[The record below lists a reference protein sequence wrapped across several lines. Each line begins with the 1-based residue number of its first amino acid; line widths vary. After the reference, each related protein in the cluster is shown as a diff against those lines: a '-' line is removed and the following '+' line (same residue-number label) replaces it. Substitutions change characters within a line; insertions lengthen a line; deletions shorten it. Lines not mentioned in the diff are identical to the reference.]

1 MRMKK
6 SLFCTAAL
14 LAMIIQSTAAALP
27 AADAAFDISA
37 GTTLEQPN
45 VGRPEDMYLEEFLY
59 EEIPVTEFRVSGLA
73 PTTDTGSDHVD
84 WWFSPWED
92 CRFVFL
98 PAAADRKALRIDYTA
113 EDTICLDGVE
123 VKSGE
128 TTDLLSEKD
137 SFQITVGG
145 KDCGTLNVMQS
156 NVGCIFLS
164 TDQGDSLASLDE
176 HKGATITGNALMVNA
191 NGKVEYNGEIGKLTA
206 HGNSSWDY
214 SSKKPYNLKLPAK
227 ANLFGMGKA
236 KKWVLLSNYLDHSL
250 LRNKMSQEL
259 ARKAGIDYIM
269 DSTFVDLYADGSYR
283 GTYELCEKV
292 QAQKQRVNIVELE
305 ELTEKLNEKDLEEY
319 PHLVEG
325 AEKVDQYVIDSYKY
339 YDIPNDPEDITG
351 GYLMEFVPSNRYGY
365 KADSGFV
372 TSRGQP
378 IRLKDPECASK
389 AQVEYIRQFV
399 QDAEDAIYS
408 EDGYNSKGKHYSDYI
423 DVDSMIKCYLMK
435 EISMDADGTMASLF
449 LWKDSD
455 LKGDGKLHF
464 SPVWDFD
471 FAYGSFS
478 SSKTNSDGDYGHTLV
493 TENLYAICCP
503 ISGYGEDSDTLGISW
518 FCKLYKTEDYRKRV
532 AKIYFDDFYPF
543 ACQLSDPKD
552 PYVQKMGAE
561 ILPAANMNNQ
571 RWHTYGGFMYCVFGS
586 ASGLDYPGSIDR
598 LRGFL
603 YNRKRWLTDL
613 WQPDVFVK
621 GDVNMDGGFDMSDL
635 VMTQKWLLQ
644 PNCPDD
650 PYWQAG
656 DFLSDGKFNMYDLIL
671 MKQELVGETK

>member
-1 MRMKK
+1 MSR
-6 SLFCTAAL
+6 SLYLPEGYAPAL
-14 LAMIIQSTAAALP
+14 SLRETQHAIKYIKDVFQQALSIQLMLDRVSAPLIVRKGSGIN
-27 AADAAFDISA
+27 DDLNGVERKVSFDIK
-37 GTTLEQPN
+37 
-45 VGRPEDMYLEEFLY
+45 
-59 EEIPVTEFRVSGLA
+59 EI
-73 PTTDTGSDHVD
+73 
-84 WWFSPWED
+84 D
-92 CRFVFL
+92 CE
-98 PAAADRKALRIDYTA
+98 A
-113 EDTICLDGVE
+113 EV
-123 VKSGE
+123 V
-128 TTDLLSEKD
+128 
-137 SFQITVGG
+137 Q
-145 KDCGTLNVMQS
+145 
-156 NVGCIFLS
+156 
-164 TDQGDSLASLDE
+164 SLA
-176 HKGATITGNALMVNA
+176 KWKRMAL
-191 NGKVEYNGEIGKLTA
+191 Y
-206 HGNSSWDY
+206 
-214 SSKKPYNLKLPAK
+214 
-227 ANLFGMGKA
+227 
-236 KKWVLLSNYLDHSL
+236 
-250 LRNKMSQEL
+250 
-259 ARKAGIDYIM
+259 
-269 DSTFVDLYADGSYR
+269 
-283 GTYELCEKV
+283 
-292 QAQKQRVNIVELE
+292 
-305 ELTEKLNEKDLEEY
+305 
-319 PHLVEG
+319 
-325 AEKVDQYVIDSYKY
+325 
-339 YDIPNDPEDITG
+339 
-351 GYLMEFVPSNRYGY
+351 RYGY

-603 YNRKRWLTDL
+603 YNRKRWLTSL